1 MAAAVDCS
9 CHGILRNWAARLRW
23 ARKGLLMPLFRS
35 HRDELL
41 GNLTRKMRLLL
52 PADPGQE
59 QMLDAVRQ
67 FSPAAD
73 VASGGRICVDGSIY
87 LRSPIRIEAELA
99 AAAQLPPK
107 LRSAISWTGSGR
119 NQPGV
124 AVRAGAGA
132 R

>member
-1 MAAAVDCS
+1 
-9 CHGILRNWAARLRW
+9 
-23 ARKGLLMPLFRS
+23 MPLFRS

-124 AVRAGAGA
+124 AVRAGPGA